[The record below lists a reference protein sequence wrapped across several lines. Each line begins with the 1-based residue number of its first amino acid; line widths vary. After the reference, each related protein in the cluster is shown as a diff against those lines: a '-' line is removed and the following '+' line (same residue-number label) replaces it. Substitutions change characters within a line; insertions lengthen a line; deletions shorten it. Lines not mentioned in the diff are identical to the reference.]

1 MSFLTEKEKESLLRS
16 FPNGIVALD
25 LETTGLSPLIDKV
38 IELSAIKITP
48 YGEETFDQLIDP
60 QIEIPKFTID
70 IHGITN
76 DMVQG
81 KPLYQEVLPKFANFV
96 GSLPLVAHN
105 AKFDLGFIVFG
116 MHQSKLDLN
125 ESHVYCSCK
134 FSRYSLRDMPN
145 FKLSTLTK
153 ELEIP
158 LENHHR
164 ALDDAIACLKVY
176 AKGLSVFKKPDRKIL
191 NEGYLFKMKDFE
203 KQSDFEI
210 PSKLRPILDKV
221 EKQEIIEIK
230 YRGGSLKNQFRPI
243 RPISF
248 LPMPQGNMLYAHCL
262 TSDMYK
268 SFSLKKIA
276 EIKEVTQQAKEELIK
291 KFNLNG

>member
-1 MSFLTEKEKESLLRS
+1 MSFLTDIEKEALLRS
-16 FPNGIVALD
+16 FPNGIVAVD
-25 LETTGLSPLIDKV
+25 LETTGLSPLVDKV
-38 IELSAIKITP
+38 IELSAIKLTP
-48 YGEETFDQLIDP
+48 YGEEVFDELIDP
-60 QIEIPKFTID
+60 RIDIPQFTID

-81 KPLYQEVLPKFANFV
+81 KPLVSEVLPNFTKFL

-105 AKFDLGFIVFG
+105 AKFDSGFIVFG
-116 MHQSKLDLN
+116 MHQSKIPLN

-134 FSRYSLRDMPN
+134 FSRFSLKGMPN
-145 FKLSTLTK
+145 FKLATLTK

-176 AKGLSVFKKPDRKIL
+176 AKGLAVFKKPDRKIL

-210 PSKLRPILDKV
+210 PKSLKPIVEKV

-230 YRGGSLKNQFRPI
+230 YKGGSLKNQFRPI

-262 TSDMYK
+262 NSDMYK

-276 EIKEVTQQAKEELIK
+276 EIKEVSEDVKAELLK
-291 KFNLNG
+291 RMEK